1 MYHKH
6 LKFVVILLILVL
18 LAEAAFVGM
27 VHLEDRGIVLFSAGE
42 TTPAEAVPVQTL
54 PAVTQPP
61 TEAPTEAATEP
72 STEPVET
79 LPPDQSFLI
88 SFTGDCTLGST
99 PAKSYASDGFI
110 QTIGEDYGHPFRE
123 TVHIFE
129 TDDLT
134 LANLESVIGDEG
146 ASVGKTF
153 VFRGPA
159 EYTQILTLGSVE
171 AVTLANNHAK
181 DYGSKGYEGTKG
193 HLEEAGISYVE
204 DYSTLIY
211 TTEGGLIV
219 GVCAAD
225 GSVNA
230 IKTDKV
236 LDCIA
241 QLQDAG
247 VHIIICAF
255 HWGNEGEYRPT
266 EAQQELAKAAIDA
279 GADIIWGN
287 HPHVLQKIE
296 EYNGG
301 IIYYSLGNFSF
312 GGNSNPR
319 DLDSAVLQQEVVL
332 HGDGT
337 VTLGELTIIP
347 ISISSASRGNNFQP
361 IPCEEGSE
369 QYERIMSKLDG
380 TFDGSNLTIDYSHLQ

>member
-1 MYHKH
+1 MYNKH
-6 LKFVVILLILVL
+6 LKFALVILVIVL
-18 LAEAAFVGM
+18 LAELAFAGVIYLSEEQIAMFAPDAAAT
-27 VHLEDRGIVLFSAGE
+27 EPPAG
-42 TTPAEAVPVQTL
+42 TL
-54 PAVTQPP
+54 PTQATVATEA
-61 TEAPTEAATEP
+61 TEAPTEPTETEP
-72 STEPVET
+72 EET
-79 LPPDQSFLI
+79 LPPDQSFIL

-99 PAKSYASDGFI
+99 PAKAYAANGFI

-129 TDDLT
+129 NDDVT
-134 LANLESVIGDEG
+134 FANLESVVGDEG
-146 ASVGKTF
+146 TGIAKTF
-153 VFRGPA
+153 IFRGPA

-171 AVTLANNHAK
+171 AVTIANNHAK
-181 DYGSKGYEGTKG
+181 DYGTKGYEGTKS

-211 TTEGGLIV
+211 TTDRGLKI

-236 LDCIA
+236 LECIA
-241 QLQDAG
+241 QLQEAE
-247 VHIIICAF
+247 VHVIVCAF

-266 EAQQELAKAAIDA
+266 EAQQELGKAAIDA
-279 GADIIWGN
+279 GADIVWGT

-296 EYNGG
+296 EYGDG
-301 IIYYSLGNFSF
+301 IIFYSLGNFSF

-319 DLDSAVLQQEVVL
+319 DLDSAIMQQEVIL

-337 VTLGELTIIP
+337 VSLGELTIIP
-347 ISISSASRGNNFQP
+347 ISISSADSGNNFQP

-369 QYERIMSKLDG
+369 QYERIWSKLDG
-380 TFDGSNLTIDYSHLQ
+380 SFEGSNLTIDYSHLQ